1 MRDTLNL
8 QALKRSKLEKHHTI
22 YKKANKIM
30 AKGFETEEL
39 SDEQV
44 MDIANRY
51 PRLKVSIVMGGDI
64 IVRSLNDTWCVRD
77 EGRFISLYHKDTI
90 ILESGKEKEKYH
102 IQDIFYDLDF
112 VFASIISHDDY
123 RIVGKSRTTDE
134 IQEIVKESHLAV
146 I

>member
-64 IVRSLNDTWCVRD
+64 IVRSLNDTWIVKD
-77 EGRFISLYHKDTI
+77 EGRFISLYHKAL
-90 ILESGKEKEKYH
+90 ILENGKTKEKYH

-112 VFASIISHDDY
+112 VFASIISHDDF
-123 RIVGKSRTTDE
+123 RLGIKSRTTDE

>member
-8 QALKRSKLEKHHTI
+8 QALKRSKHEKCRTI
-22 YKKANKIM
+22 YKKAHRMM

-39 SDEQV
+39 SDEQI

-51 PRLKVSIVMGGDI
+51 PQLKVSVIIGGDI
-64 IVRSLNDTWCVRD
+64 IVRSKKDTWIVKD
-77 EGRFISLYHKDTI
+77 EGRFISLYHKAL
-90 ILESGKEKEKYH
+90 ILENGKTKEKYH

-123 RIVGKSRTTDE
+123 MLGIKSRTTDE
-134 IQEIVKESHLAV
+134 IQEIVRESHLAV

>member
-8 QALKRSKLEKHHTI
+8 QALKRSKHEKHRTI
-22 YKKANKIM
+22 YKKAHKIM

-44 MDIANRY
+44 MDIVNRY
-51 PRLKVSIVMGGDI
+51 PQLKVSIIIGGDI
-64 IVRSLNDTWCVRD
+64 IIRSKKDTWIVKD
-77 EGRFISLYHKDTI
+77 EGRFISLYHKAL
-90 ILESGKEKEKYH
+90 ILENGKTKEKYH

-123 RIVGKSRTTDE
+123 MLGIKSRTTDE